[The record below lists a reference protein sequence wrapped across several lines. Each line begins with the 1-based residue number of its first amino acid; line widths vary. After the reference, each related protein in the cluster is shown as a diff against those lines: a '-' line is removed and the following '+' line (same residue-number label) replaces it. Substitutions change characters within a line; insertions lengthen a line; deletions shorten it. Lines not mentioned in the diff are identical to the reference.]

1 MTPPDPSSPPH
12 LAPGAAALL
21 DLSDDMRIRAIRTER
36 WVGFARA
43 RRVLEILQ
51 ALRDHPPSTRPPGL
65 AIFAHSGM
73 RKTMLVEKFR
83 RDNPRTVHPVHGL
96 ESTSVL
102 GITLTSRPSERRI
115 YAQLLAALDIGVD
128 QRSATLA
135 DLETR
140 AVRLLKQVDV
150 RVLVFDKVHNLLAG
164 SPREQRVMLQ
174 LFRFLSNE
182 LKASL
187 VCLGV
192 TDAREAIAGDTQL
205 ARRLDQVAL
214 PRWKAD
220 EEFQALVSAV
230 LRSLPLRRP
239 SALSSQSLRHLARI
253 SEGITAKVFATLNEL
268 AIEAVRTC
276 SERITDADIEAWK
289 PAVEKEAAFA

>member
-1 MTPPDPSSPPH
+1 MTPPDPSAPPH

-21 DLSDDMRIRAIRTER
+21 DLSDDLRIRAIRTER

-73 RKTMLVEKFR
+73 GKTMLVEKFR
-83 RDNPRTVHPVHGL
+83 RDNPPTSHPVHGL

-140 AVRLLKQVDV
+140 MVRLLKQVGI
-150 RVLVFDKVHNLLAG
+150 RVLVFDEVHNLLAG

-192 TDAREAIAGDTQL
+192 ADAREAIAGDTGL
-205 ARRLDQVAL
+205 ARCLDQVRCRAG
-214 PRWKAD
+214 
-220 EEFQALVSAV
+220 S
-230 LRSLPLRRP
+230 
-239 SALSSQSLRHLARI
+239 
-253 SEGITAKVFATLNEL
+253 
-268 AIEAVRTC
+268 
-276 SERITDADIEAWK
+276 
-289 PAVEKEAAFA
+289 

>member
-21 DLSDDMRIRAIRTER
+21 DLSDDMRIRAIRTES

-65 AIFAHSGM
+65 AIFAYRGM
-73 RKTMLVEKFR
+73 GKTMLVEKFR
-83 RDNPRTVHPVHGL
+83 RNNPPTVHLVHGL

-102 GITLTSRPSERRI
+102 GITLTSRPSAHRI

-140 AVRLLKQVDV
+140 TVRLLKQVDI
-150 RVLVFDKVHNLLAG
+150 RVLVFDEVHNLLAG

-192 TDAREAIAGDTQL
+192 TDAREAIAGDTNSRAAL
-205 ARRLDQVAL
+205 TRSHCPVGKLMRSFRRSC
-214 PRWKAD
+214 PP
-220 EEFQALVSAV
+220 F
-230 LRSLPLRRP
+230 
-239 SALSSQSLRHLARI
+239 
-253 SEGITAKVFATLNEL
+253 
-268 AIEAVRTC
+268 C
-276 SERITDADIEAWK
+276 
-289 PAVEKEAAFA
+289 AACP